1 MGRWRYLLLEEL
13 SGELPGGEVF
23 NALKRSI
30 VDLFGHMGLMEASP
44 RLLYARGRYSV
55 IRCPRGEVDRIRA
68 SLIFLSD
75 GLGRPIAA
83 RIKSVSGTLRGL
95 RVAIPSGG
103 GAGGP
108 RARGEAG

>member
-13 SGELPGGEVF
+13 SGLSGGEIF
-23 NALKRSI
+23 NALKRALI
-30 VDLFGHMGLMEASP
+30 DLFGHMGLMEANP
-44 RLLYARGRYSV
+44 RLLYARGRYYV

-68 SLIFLSD
+68 SLIILSD

-95 RVAIPSGG
+95 RAAIPSGG
-103 GAGGP
+103 GAGEP
-108 RARGEAG
+108 QARGEAG